1 MWREYITF
9 TMYFER
15 EVFHKLNIKIKDMKK
30 TVKFNLL
37 GMTFELPT
45 HCLRTHS
52 YSGVALLNPVISIG
66 RKEVPLMFK
75 QFMKEKYP
83 TMLVWGKSSSF
94 ANGCSSDLYAC
105 HTNGDE
111 LVWGSDVYK
120 EIASFCNMFKG
131 GHYDGMHDSYEYA
144 ENGKTDNGTELEFNA
159 KYVSFNGKAPYGT
172 WPEALRFLK
181 GAMAGEYV
189 WGVLSVEKAI
199 EKLKG
204 YSYTEATITK
214 AVSALGV

>member
-1 MWREYITF
+1 
-9 TMYFER
+9 
-15 EVFHKLNIKIKDMKK
+15 MKK

-37 GMTFELPT
+37 GMTFELPA

-52 YSGVALLNPVISIG
+52 YSGTPLANPVISIG

-105 HTNGDE
+105 YADGSE
-111 LVWGSDVYK
+111 LEWGTDDYR

-131 GHYDGMHDSYEYA
+131 GHYDGMHDLYEYA

-159 KYVSFNGKAPYGT
+159 KYVSFNGKAPFGT

-189 WGVLSVEKAI
+189 WGALSIEKAI